1 MHVLQK
7 SIYHPNWEPGVPK
20 ASMDNSDRDFLG
32 CKTVVLQMV
41 TTVSEELAV
50 TLTMEATITT
60 SALVCVGLL
69 FNNNVSIKTIQRQ
82 LVRWLKNME
91 QLVESELIG
100 ETRLLGEN
108 QSQCHFVFH
117 KSHMTWPGI
126 KLGPCGWKPAINALI
141 YGTAQKNC

>member
-1 MHVLQK
+1 
-7 SIYHPNWEPGVPK
+7 
-20 ASMDNSDRDFLG
+20 MDNSDRDFLG

-82 LVRWLKNME
+82 LVR
-91 QLVESELIG
+91 
-100 ETRLLGEN
+100 
-108 QSQCHFVFH
+108 
-117 KSHMTWPGI
+117 
-126 KLGPCGWKPAINALI
+126 
-141 YGTAQKNC
+141 